1 MSVVVIY
8 FQTIFAGTY
17 GGGGGTSGSPYQI
30 SSAAHLAE
38 LSSTS
43 SDWGT
48 GIYFEQTNNITVSG
62 GWTTIGNN
70 STNFRGNYNGQGYKV
85 SGISINNSSYNQGFF
100 GYTNGAVIENLG
112 VDVSISANGTSGGL
126 IGYASGSTITNC
138 YSTGSISTY
147 YGTCGGLIGTVNNCT
162 VSGCYSTAVVSAGT
176 SGSGSYSGGLIANT
190 DNTASTISNSYHTTG
205 RVGGRDYVGGVIGAL
220 MHSSTLS
227 RCYSTGLVEG
237 SSQTGGL
244 VGNNSA
250 TINNCYSHAVANCG
264 NIAGGFV
271 GNNNEGTITNSY
283 STGNPGATT
292 NEGGFAG
299 QNTGSISNCFWD
311 KTTSESETSAGGTGK
326 TTAEMKTLSTFTTA
340 GWDFEA
346 ESANGTNNYWDLDLA
361 GSYNNGYPFLSW
373 ENGSDVSL
381 PVELTDFAAK
391 SLSGV
396 VLLFWSTESETENL
410 GFVLEKRILDTGIW
424 LPVAD
429 YRTDKA
435 LQGYG
440 STSEKHDYQYT
451 DQAVQPGAT
460 YLYRL
465 GDVDYSGKLTWHKEV
480 EVKVEAEEAQLLA
493 QFGLQAIYPNPFN
506 PVLNIR
512 YGVSENG
519 PTTLTVYNLRGEVV
533 ESLLNAYKL
542 KGTYTHTWQPVNLS
556 SGVYVVYLHSG
567 GRTVQRKIMF
577 VK

>member
-1 MSVVVIY
+1 
-8 FQTIFAGTY
+8 
-17 GGGGGTSGSPYQI
+17 
-30 SSAAHLAE
+30 
-38 LSSTS
+38 
-43 SDWGT
+43 
-48 GIYFEQTNNITVSG
+48 
-62 GWTTIGNN
+62 
-70 STNFRGNYNGQGYKV
+70 
-85 SGISINNSSYNQGFF
+85 
-100 GYTNGAVIENLG
+100 
-112 VDVSISANGTSGGL
+112 
-126 IGYASGSTITNC
+126 
-138 YSTGSISTY
+138 
-147 YGTCGGLIGTVNNCT
+147 
-162 VSGCYSTAVVSAGT
+162 
-176 SGSGSYSGGLIANT
+176 
-190 DNTASTISNSYHTTG
+190 
-205 RVGGRDYVGGVIGAL
+205 